1 MGKILVPLIFYMLGV
16 LTAVSWFGVDRMLV
30 SQQAFD
36 DGKARAL
43 SRPVTLKG
51 PEPCNISIPL
61 SALVD
66 LVNTGILDW
75 HEACVAATGGK
86 DE

>member
-1 MGKILVPLIFYMLGV
+1 MGDAVKAMVLIGIGFAIGALVFGFSRMVV
-16 LTAVSWFGVDRMLV
+16 LQEGF
-30 SQQAFD
+30 SQ
-36 DGKARAL
+36 GRSNAL